1 MFVGGMGAMDE
12 VAMDSDDLE
21 VSSSVSKP
29 GQGPPP
35 PLGPSG
41 IGGAKE
47 GLLIE

>member
-1 MFVGGMGAMDE
+1 MDE

-35 PLGPSG
+35 PLGPPGPSG
-41 IGGAKE
+41 SGGAK

>member
-1 MFVGGMGAMDE
+1 MDE

-35 PLGPSG
+35 PLGPPPSG
-41 IGGAKE
+41 RGGAK